1 MLVLNISVREAELLK
16 GELEGCRDMA
26 QEMYDNAGDDETE
39 KVIRKDEIKT
49 LDHIIE
55 EGLDDNWVRRGELVE
70 RCLSYFW
77 EMYKDFDG
85 FDDTMTELMDDMGID
100 EEELKDLFNELGYT
114 EDEE

>member
-1 MLVLNISVREAELLK
+1 MLVLNVMGSDVEVIKEALDGLAEASRMQLK
-16 GELEGCRDMA
+16 EELEPEVEIA
-26 QEMYDNAGDDETE
+26 TE
-39 KVIRKDEIKT
+39 NTIVRCERIKDWYIGNNWMRK
-49 LDHIIE
+49 
-55 EGLDDNWVRRGELVE
+55 GELVE
-70 RCLSYFW
+70 RCLSFFW